1 MRRNSS
7 STVWERYTN
16 LVGLSGNVVRIDYA
30 VRPFPSPPRPNA
42 SDARTLLADHLGILV
57 ITVVGVPQLARGLN
71 LKLHEL
77 VSKLARVPHV
87 VPKVKVVVAAAHG
100 FVLCDEGGMR
110 RMVGVWEVSLGGV
123 SL

>member
-1 MRRNSS
+1 M
-7 STVWERYTN
+7 
-16 LVGLSGNVVRIDYA
+16 VGLSGKVVRINYA

-42 SDARTLLADHLGILV
+42 SDARTLLADHLSILV

-87 VPKVKVVVAAAHG
+87 VPKVKVVAAAHG
-100 FVLCDEGGMR
+100 FVLCVMKGG
-110 RMVGVWEVSLGGV
+110 
-123 SL
+123 